1 MSLLSSAME
10 PSHIMDKTT
19 IKDGYGGV
27 KTVYKAGASIQ
38 VAYSFNTST
47 EARVAAQQGT
57 NNRFTLMTKKSVL
70 LRFPDIVK
78 RDRDGKF
85 FRVTSDG
92 DDNRTPASA
101 GLNIRAVEAEEIKI
115 KAEDLEEETGDE

>member
-1 MSLLSSAME
+1 
-10 PSHIMDKTT
+10 MDKTT

-27 KTVYKAGASIQ
+27 KTVYKIGAPID
-38 VAYSFNTST
+38 VAYSFDSST

-70 LRFPDIVK
+70 LRFPDIIK